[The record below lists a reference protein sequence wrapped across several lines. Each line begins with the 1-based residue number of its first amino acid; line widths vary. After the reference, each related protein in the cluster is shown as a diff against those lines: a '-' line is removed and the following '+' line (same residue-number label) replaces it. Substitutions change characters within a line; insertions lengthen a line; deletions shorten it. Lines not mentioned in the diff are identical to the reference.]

1 MDLLGIAIAKQKIV
15 ELNGGQKITV
25 KEKYPVLNT
34 EETDTIKFWNSL
46 DTNDKIEIGIVALH
60 YNQMSPNYRWHCDS
74 SSSFDTLPKKQQ
86 QIIKF
91 CFNKRD
97 DYWFMFDMLGL
108 LKLY

>member
-1 MDLLGIAIAKQKIV
+1 
-15 ELNGGQKITV
+15 
-25 KEKYPVLNT
+25 
-34 EETDTIKFWNSL
+34 
-46 DTNDKIEIGIVALH
+46 VALH

-74 SSSFDTLPKKQQ
+74 DSSFDTLPKKQQ